1 MWIWQQQNWP
11 DFSWDQQALAPLL
24 REVTYNQGLLM
35 GQMGLQNVKLKQ
47 QALDTLLANI
57 IHSSAIEGEKLNAF
71 SVRSSLAKKLHI
83 DEQPYPTTVQSDN
96 LAEMMLD
103 AINNTHTP
111 LDLERVLNWHR
122 LLFASEQ
129 SLFTQIEGGQLRG
142 NEPMQV
148 VSGRLDKP
156 VLHFTAPPRE
166 RIESELSV
174 FFNWFNSSHN
184 DTTLDPFIRAAIA
197 HLWFVTLH
205 PLEDGNGRITRL
217 ITDLALAQEHAEAI
231 RFYAMSVAILKD
243 RKSYYEVLEATQR
256 GDLCITQ
263 WICWFLGTLNKAIQ
277 HTLKNIEQTVFKS
290 NYWLSKDQ
298 TKLNEQQVKVLN
310 KLLDG
315 QFEYGISASQYQ
327 KVAKVSRATATRH
340 LADLQRLGFIAK
352 TAAGGRSTRYAVTQ
366 SHSEAIK

>member
-1 MWIWQQQNWP
+1 MWIWQQQDWP
-11 DFSWDQQALAPLL
+11 NFTWDEKQLAPLL
-24 REVTYNQGLLM
+24 RELCFNQGVLVGRM
-35 GQMGLQNVKLKQ
+35 GAQSMQQKQ

-96 LAEMMLD
+96 LAEIMLD
-103 AINNTHTP
+103 AINNTDTP

-122 LLFASEQ
+122 LLFAGEQ
-129 SLFTQIEGGQLRG
+129 GLFTQIVGGQLRG

-148 VSGRLDKP
+148 VSGRLDRP
-156 VLHFTAPPRE
+156 VLHFTAPPRGV
-166 RIESELSV
+166 IENELAV
-174 FFNWFNSSHN
+174 FFNWFNAGCN
-184 DTTLDPFIRAAIA
+184 DQYVDPFIRAAIA

-217 ITDLALAQEHAEAI
+217 ITDLALAQEHKESI
-231 RFYAMSVAILKD
+231 RFYAMSVAILED
-243 RKSYYEVLEATQR
+243 RKGYYEVLEATQR

-263 WICWFLGTLNKAIQ
+263 WINWFLNTLNKAVEY
-277 HTLKNIEQTVFKS
+277 TLKNIEQTVAKT
-290 NYWLSKDQ
+290 NYWFKKDQ
-298 TKLNEQQVKVLN
+298 TRLNEQQVKVLN

-315 QFEYGISASQYQ
+315 QFEQGISASQYQ

-340 LADLQRLGFIAK
+340 LSDLQTLGYIKK
-352 TAAGGRSTRYAVTQ
+352 TSAGGRSTRYKIA
-366 SHSEAIK
+366 

>member
-1 MWIWQQQNWP
+1 MWIWQQKNWP
-11 DFSWDQQALAPLL
+11 NFTWDEKQLAPLL
-24 REVTYNQGLLM
+24 RELCFNQGVLVGRM
-35 GQMGLQNVKLKQ
+35 GVQSTQQKQ

-96 LAEMMLD
+96 LAEIMLD
-103 AINNTHTP
+103 AINNTQAP
-111 LDLERVLNWHR
+111 LDLDRVLNWHR
-122 LLFASEQ
+122 LLFAGEQ

-142 NEPMQV
+142 SDPMQV

-166 RIESELSV
+166 VIENELTV
-174 FFNWFNSSHN
+174 FFNWFN
-184 DTTLDPFIRAAIA
+184 TRCTDPQVDPYIRAAIA

-217 ITDLALAQEHAEAI
+217 ITDLALAQEHKESI
-231 RFYAMSVAILKD
+231 RFYAMSVAILED
-243 RKSYYEVLEATQR
+243 RRGYYEILEATQR
-256 GDLCITQ
+256 GDLRITK
-263 WICWFLGTLNKAIQ
+263 WIFWFLNTLNKAVE
-277 HTLKNIEQTVFKS
+277 HTLKNIEQTVFKT
-290 NYWLSKDQ
+290 NYWFKKDH

-315 QFEYGISASQYQ
+315 QFEQGISTSQYQ

-340 LADLQRLGFIAK
+340 LSDLQALGFIKK
-352 TAAGGRSTRYAVTQ
+352 TSAGGRSTRYKIA
-366 SHSEAIK
+366 K

>member
-1 MWIWQQQNWP
+1 MWIWQQKNWP
-11 DFSWDQQALAPLL
+11 NFTWDEKQLAPLL
-24 REVTYNQGLLM
+24 RELCFNQGVLVGRM
-35 GQMGLQNVKLKQ
+35 GVQSTQQKQ

-96 LAEMMLD
+96 LAEIMLD
-103 AINNTHTP
+103 AINNTQAP
-111 LDLERVLNWHR
+111 LDLDRVLNWHR
-122 LLFASEQ
+122 LLFAGEQ

-142 NEPMQV
+142 SDPMQV

-166 RIESELSV
+166 VIENELTV
-174 FFNWFNSSHN
+174 FFNWFNTRCT
-184 DTTLDPFIRAAIA
+184 DPQVDPFIRAAIA

-217 ITDLALAQEHAEAI
+217 ITDLALAQEHKESI
-231 RFYAMSVAILKD
+231 RFYAMSVAILED
-243 RKSYYEVLEATQR
+243 RKGYYEILEATQR
-256 GDLCITQ
+256 GDLCITK
-263 WICWFLGTLNKAIQ
+263 WIIWFLNTLNKAVE
-277 HTLKNIEQTVFKS
+277 HTLKNIEQTVFKT
-290 NYWLSKDQ
+290 NYWFKKDH

-315 QFEYGISASQYQ
+315 QFEQGISTSQYQ

-340 LADLQRLGFIAK
+340 LSDLQALGFIKK
-352 TAAGGRSTRYAVTQ
+352 TSAGGRSTRYKIA
-366 SHSEAIK
+366 K